1 MLTVSQSR
9 VLNFLTKS
17 IHQDQIVPTYREIA
31 EATGLSQ
38 SGVRF
43 VAMELEALG
52 YLRRRDHKFR
62 ALQVLRQPAEEE
74 AVA

>member
-1 MLTVSQSR
+1 MLSGTQAR
-9 VLNFLTKS
+9 VLKFLTQS

-38 SGVRF
+38 SGARF
-43 VAMELEALG
+43 IAYELEAMG

-62 ALQVLRQPAEEE
+62 ALQVVKQPAE
-74 AVA
+74 AAA